1 MNYFVTLQDHFEN
14 IQSTNWRSLRWKTP
28 ALEVGLQHHQ
38 EKQEKEKEHVKQRQ
52 EDEKLEKPVH
62 RGGETQNIALSSDN
76 PSESNASSTL
86 QQYGPGWRTEF
97 RPLELQLT
105 DFENSAYSLLVVL
118 LSRCILR
125 TGCSLYLPMSLVH
138 ENMRRAQLKDAVLSQ
153 KFWFRRNALDNLLV
167 QGAADSKD
175 YASVH
180 KEEIP
185 YRIPSVD
192 ELDLVELS
200 VDQIMNG
207 YQNESS
213 DGLHKG
219 FKGLLPMVQEYIKST
234 LLNTSEST
242 PVRHVNTADVV
253 EASSATQHVNTAPT
267 VEVHPL
273 TPYMELIAQRA
284 RGTLPTTA
292 RWIRNF
298 VTSHPH
304 YVPRSGVLTPTVAND
319 LLQACEDIGMG
330 RVQCPEL
337 YGRYAAPVVQNL
349 DEICE
354 QDLMFPKF

>member
-1 MNYFVTLQDHFEN
+1 MKYFITTQDHFEN

-38 EKQEKEKEHVKQRQ
+38 EQQKKEKEQVKQRQ
-52 EDEKLEKPVH
+52 EDEELEKPAH
-62 RGGETQNIALSSDN
+62 KSGETQSIALSSDN
-76 PSESNASSTL
+76 TTESNASSTL

-138 ENMRRAQLKDAVLSQ
+138 ENMRRAQLKDAVLNQ
-153 KFWFRRNALDNLLV
+153 KFWFRCNALDNLLG
-167 QGAADSKD
+167 QGAVDSKD
-175 YASVH
+175 YVNVH
-180 KEEIP
+180 KEENP
-185 YRIPSVD
+185 YCIPSLN

-200 VDQIMNG
+200 IDQIMNG
-207 YQNESS
+207 YQNASFGGVDKS
-213 DGLHKG
+213 

-234 LLNTSEST
+234 LLNTSESSPIKHIDT
-242 PVRHVNTADVV
+242 TDMVG
-253 EASSATQHVNTAPT
+253 ASSVTQHENTTPT

-273 TPYMELIAQRA
+273 TSHMQLIAQRA

-337 YGRYAAPVVQNL
+337 YGQYAAPVVQNL